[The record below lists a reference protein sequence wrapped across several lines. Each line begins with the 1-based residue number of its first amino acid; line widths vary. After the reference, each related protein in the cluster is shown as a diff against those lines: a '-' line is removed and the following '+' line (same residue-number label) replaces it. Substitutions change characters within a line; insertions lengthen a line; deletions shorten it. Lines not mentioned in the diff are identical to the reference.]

1 MNTNVTIIGNIVA
14 DPVVEKAS
22 NGNNWMRFPVY
33 STQPASAD
41 GRYPAKTSKYQVRVF
56 NGIVASAERILTK
69 GMPVVIYGELSV
81 EEYDRKEGGKGQSTS
96 IRALAIGVNTI
107 GLQSVTRTAPK
118 PRPEASPS
126 EDTFADEEPI

>member
-1 MNTNVTIIGNIVA
+1 LNTNVTIIGNIVA
-14 DPVVEKAS
+14 DPVVERAS
-22 NGNNWMRFPVY
+22 NGNDWMRFPVY

-41 GRYPAKTSKYQVRVF
+41 GRYPAKTSKYQVRAF
-56 NGIVASAERILTK
+56 NGIVSSAERILTK

-118 PRPEASPS
+118 PRPVAEMP
-126 EDTFADEEPI
+126 EDTFAEESF